1 MDDILI
7 KIHQKRHQKAL
18 FTLELFDAFS
28 YLNVKDY
35 FQVNLKQQLI
45 GTSPFNHLKILKHL
59 QPTAT
64 IRSIANLAFLAVSS
78 GTVMICLFFFNA
90 VNTLSKLIIFINGQ
104 TACGFAAMNFLFG
117 FCFCI

>member
-35 FQVNLKQQLI
+35 FQVNLKRKWKESKYWIL
-45 GTSPFNHLKILKHL
+45 LKVS
-59 QPTAT
+59 QTP
-64 IRSIANLAFLAVSS
+64 LAPLNV
-78 GTVMICLFFFNA
+78 VVL
-90 VNTLSKLIIFINGQ
+90 
-104 TACGFAAMNFLFG
+104 
-117 FCFCI
+117 